1 MKKSIILF
9 TCTALIVGCA
19 SNFTEINRADE
30 TVPLNSDKATI
41 VGFISEGYITQPHG
55 LNVVLNYKNKNP
67 EEIKTLLVPATLG
80 VADEVPSK
88 NILGNTFI
96 FQVPAGEYEISH
108 WYYTHY
114 NGLSKEAPT
123 QLKFNVNAG
132 EVAYIGHIHGN
143 ALTMC
148 LSNKDN
154 YNDITKEIKIS
165 HPVLSK
171 STIINKSTGIQ
182 FSDWSHDKS
191 TDIMG
196 KGLCKIL

>member
-80 VADEVPSK
+80 VAD
-88 NILGNTFI
+88 
-96 FQVPAGEYEISH
+96 
-108 WYYTHY
+108 
-114 NGLSKEAPT
+114 
-123 QLKFNVNAG
+123 
-132 EVAYIGHIHGN
+132 
-143 ALTMC
+143 
-148 LSNKDN
+148 
-154 YNDITKEIKIS
+154 
-165 HPVLSK
+165 
-171 STIINKSTGIQ
+171 
-182 FSDWSHDKS
+182 
-191 TDIMG
+191 
-196 KGLCKIL
+196 